1 MIDLETGKEK
11 RVRKSFAT
19 QELARQHLDEILL
32 LKHNTIFIENNG
44 IPLIKL
50 LKMLLQKKVDSNLIT
65 DRAYART
72 MDTIRI
78 IEKCYI
84 SQKNINEITTD
95 EIQTFLNS
103 LTEIYSNSSIQKIY
117 FQFKNAFDYCLN
129 KGYIHQNPIYET
141 IKPKSKKEDKIF
153 RALEV
158 EEQKLLTDYLLET
171 NLYDTPYRNVF
182 LIQLYMGLRVGEAL
196 ALKNSDIDLQKRIL
210 SVRRTLTTDK
220 NDKICIG
227 KSTKTY
233 AGKRDLPIPDFILP
247 YIIEQ
252 MKVAQ
257 DNKDEMLFLTP
268 QDGLVLHSTINRKLK
283 SIAKKIGIN
292 DNISTHCLR
301 HSYGSRCI
309 KSGMRAVV
317 LQRLMGHTDINVTL
331 NTYTTIFN
339 RYKEEEL
346 KKVNEYYLNDIL
358 NNHHFIPNLLDNE
371 ISLI

>member
-1 MIDLETGKEK
+1 MILIGRKPNLGNGSIYYNKERKNWTVSYPMIDLETGKDK

-65 DRAYART
+65 GRAYART

-103 LTEIYSNSSIQKIY
+103 LTEIYSNSSIQKVY

-129 KGYIHQNPIYET
+129 KGYIHQNPMYET
-141 IKPKSKKEDKIF
+141 VKPKSKKEDKIF

-182 LIQLYMGLRVGEAL
+182 LY
-196 ALKNSDIDLQKRIL
+196 N
-210 SVRRTLTTDK
+210 
-220 NDKICIG
+220 
-227 KSTKTY
+227 
-233 AGKRDLPIPDFILP
+233 
-247 YIIEQ
+247 YIWGFE
-252 MKVAQ
+252 
-257 DNKDEMLFLTP
+257 
-268 QDGLVLHSTINRKLK
+268 LVKL
-283 SIAKKIGIN
+283 
-292 DNISTHCLR
+292 
-301 HSYGSRCI
+301 
-309 KSGMRAVV
+309 
-317 LQRLMGHTDINVTL
+317 
-331 NTYTTIFN
+331 
-339 RYKEEEL
+339 
-346 KKVNEYYLNDIL
+346 
-358 NNHHFIPNLLDNE
+358 
-371 ISLI
+371 